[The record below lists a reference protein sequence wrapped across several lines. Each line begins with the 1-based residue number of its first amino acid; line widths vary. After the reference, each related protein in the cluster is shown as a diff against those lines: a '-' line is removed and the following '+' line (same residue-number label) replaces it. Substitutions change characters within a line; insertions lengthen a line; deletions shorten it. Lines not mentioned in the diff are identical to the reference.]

1 LNFLAKFRERVNLSI
16 YDSKERVIQTF
27 RFINVLVTLAAFGT
41 LLYYYG
47 FPQDSET
54 NFWCILVFKSS
65 FTFYILYYFIRFF
78 FDFNPGKFLRDHWFE
93 GVIMLILA
101 LEGIISM
108 IFGVTLIENLFVSW
122 GFYNFEEVSTIF
134 VPLYFLVVLFL
145 EVTKASRIKPFIK
158 MNPAMLFMFSFVL
171 IIIFGTLLLMMP
183 EMTTV
188 EGSMPFI
195 DALFTSTSA
204 TCVTGLSTVDVS
216 TYFTFKGQVT
226 ILLLI
231 QLGGLNIVAFVAF
244 IIMVSKLGIGLKY
257 NTLLDDYAKK
267 GTIES
272 ALGMFWKILRWSI
285 LIELTGALLFYIFL
299 DPSTPLAANETDRVF
314 GSIFH
319 SISAFNNAGFSIYS
333 DGLHNEFIRFNFA
346 THIIIMLLI
355 FFGSL
360 GFATMFEIFSF
371 STMRDRMRQP
381 WKSINFNAKV
391 ALYFSLILVVLGA
404 IVFFF
409 LEQNNTIKDMNT
421 GESVITAFFQ
431 SITTRTAGFNTVN
444 IGDLTMPVI
453 IFMMFLMFVGASSG
467 STGGGIKTSTFAIL
481 WASTVAT
488 IRDRKN
494 VELFKRTIKSET
506 VLKAFTV
513 LLFFISWNLIAIFL
527 LLITETDILANPKYD
542 SMHLIFE
549 QVSAFATAGLSMGI
563 TADLTYAGKVIIISS
578 MYIGKIGALT
588 LAYLFGKPITTNYK
602 YPDADSMVG

>member
-1 LNFLAKFRERVNLSI
+1 MNFLQRFRERINLAI

-27 RFINVLVTLAAFGT
+27 RIINVFVTLGAFGT

-47 FPQDSET
+47 FPQDDQT
-54 NFWCILVFKSS
+54 NFWCFLTFKFS
-65 FTFYILYYFIRFF
+65 FTFYIFYYFIRFF
-78 FDFNPGKFLRDHWFE
+78 FDFNPGKFFRDHWFE
-93 GVIMLILA
+93 GIIMLILA
-101 LEGIISM
+101 VEGIMSM
-108 IFGVTLIENLFVSW
+108 LFGITLVENLFVSW
-122 GFYNFEEVSTIF
+122 GFYNINEVSTLF
-134 VPLYFLVVLFL
+134 VPVYFLTVLFL

-171 IIIFGTLLLMMP
+171 IIMCGTLLLMMP
-183 EMTTV
+183 EMTTID
-188 EGSMPFI
+188 GSMPFI

-204 TCVTGLSTVDVS
+204 TCVTGLSVVDVS
-216 TYFTFKGQVT
+216 TYFTFKGQVV
-226 ILLLI
+226 IMLLI

-244 IIMVSKLGIGLKY
+244 IIMMSKLGIGLKY

-272 ALGMFWKILRWSI
+272 ALAMFWKILRWCL
-285 LIELTGALLFYIFL
+285 LIEFIGALLFYIFL
-299 DPSTPLAANETDRVF
+299 DPATPIIASNGDRVF
-314 GSIFH
+314 SSVFH
-319 SISAFNNAGFSIYS
+319 AVSAFNNAGFSIHY
-333 DGLHNEFIRFNFA
+333 DNLHNEYLRFNFPI
-346 THIIIMLLI
+346 HIIIMTLI

-360 GFATMFEIFSF
+360 GFTTMFDIFSV
-371 STMRDRMRQP
+371 SSLRQRMRQP
-381 WKSINFNAKV
+381 WRSISFNSKV
-391 ALYFSLILVVLGA
+391 ALYFSLILVAAGA
-404 IVFFF
+404 IVFYL
-409 LEQNNTIKDMNT
+409 LEQDNTIKDMDE
-421 GESVITAFFQ
+421 GGSWVTALFQ

-453 IFMMFLMFVGASSG
+453 VFMLFLMFIGASSG

-481 WASTVAT
+481 WASIVAT
-488 IRDRKN
+488 MRDRKN

-513 LLFFISWNLIAIFL
+513 LLFFIAWNLIAIFA
-527 LLITETDILANPKYD
+527 LLITETDILADPRWD

-563 TADLTYAGKVIIISS
+563 TADLTLAGKIIIISS

-602 YPDADSMVG
+602 YPDAESMVG

>member
-1 LNFLAKFRERVNLSI
+1 MNFLQKFRERVNLSI

-27 RFINVLVTLAAFGT
+27 RIINVFITLSAFGT

-47 FPQDSET
+47 FPQDAES

-78 FDFNPGKFLRDHWFE
+78 FDFSPGKFLRDHWFE
-93 GVIMLILA
+93 GIIMLLLA
-101 LEGIISM
+101 VEGIMSM
-108 IFGVTLIENLFVSW
+108 MFGITLIENLFVSW

-134 VPLYFLVVLFL
+134 VPMYFLIVLFL

-158 MNPAMLFMFSFVL
+158 MNPAMLFMFSFLV

-183 EMTTV
+183 EMTHV
-188 EGSMPFI
+188 QGSMPFI

-204 TCVTGLSTVDVS
+204 TCVTGLTTVDVS
-216 TYFTFKGQVT
+216 TYFTFKGQVA

-267 GTIES
+267 GTIDS

-285 LIELTGALLFYIFL
+285 LIEVTGALLIYVFL
-299 DPSTPLAANETDRVF
+299 DPHTPLGANETNRIF
-314 GSIFH
+314 GSVFH

-333 DGLHNEFIRFNFA
+333 DGLHNEFVRYNFSI
-346 THIIIMLLI
+346 HIIVMTMI
-355 FFGSL
+355 FLGSI
-360 GFATMFEIFSF
+360 GFATMFEIFSV
-371 STMRDRMRQP
+371 SSMRDRMRQP

-391 ALYFSLILVVLGA
+391 ALYFSLVLVVLGA
-404 IVFFF
+404 VIFYF
-409 LEQNNTIKDMNT
+409 LEQDNVLKDMDEGGSWVT
-421 GESVITAFFQ
+421 SLFQ
-431 SITTRTAGFNTVN
+431 SITSRTAGFNTVN
-444 IGDLTMPVI
+444 IGDLTMPVL
-453 IFMMFLMFVGASSG
+453 IFLMFLMFVGASSG

-481 WASTVAT
+481 WASTIAT
-488 IRDRKN
+488 MRDRKN

-513 LLFFISWNLIAIFL
+513 LLFFIAWNLIAIFV
-527 LLITETDILANPKYD
+527 LLITEGELLNKPGIDPL
-542 SMHLIFE
+542 HVIFE

-563 TADLTYAGKVIIISS
+563 TADLTLAGKIIIISS

>member
-1 LNFLAKFRERVNLSI
+1 MNFLQKFRERVNLSI
-16 YDSKERVIQTF
+16 YDSKERVIRTF
-27 RFINVLVTLAAFGT
+27 RFFNVFVTLGAFGT

-54 NFWCILVFKSS
+54 YFWCILVFKTS
-65 FTFYILYYFIRFF
+65 FTFYILNYFIRFF
-78 FDFNPGKFLRDHWFE
+78 FDFSPGKFLREHWFE
-93 GVIMLILA
+93 GIIMLILA
-101 LEGIISM
+101 VEGFFSM
-108 IFGVTLIENLFVSW
+108 IFGITILENIFVSW

-134 VPLYFLVVLFL
+134 VPVYFLAVLVL
-145 EVTKASRIKPFIK
+145 EVTKASRIKPIIT
-158 MNPAMLFMFSFVL
+158 MNPATLFMFSFIL
-171 IIIFGTLLLMMP
+171 IIVCGTFLLMMP
-183 EMTTV
+183 EMTTI

-204 TCVTGLSTVDVS
+204 TCVTGLSVVDVS
-216 TYFTFKGQVT
+216 TYFTFKGQVV

-244 IIMVSKLGIGLKY
+244 IIMMSKLGIGLKY

-267 GTIES
+267 GTIDS
-272 ALGMFWKILRWSI
+272 ALGMFWKILRWC
-285 LIELTGALLFYIFL
+285 LMIEFIGALLFYIFL
-299 DPSTPLAANETDRVF
+299 DPATPIIADNGDRVF
-314 GSIFH
+314 SSVFH
-319 SISAFNNAGFSIYS
+319 AVSAFNNAGFSIHY
-333 DGLHNEFIRFNFA
+333 DNLHNEYLRFNFPIHVIVM
-346 THIIIMLLI
+346 TLI

-371 STMRDRMRQP
+371 SSMRDRMRQP

-404 IVFFF
+404 IVFYF
-409 LEQNNTIKDMNT
+409 LEQDNTIKDMDEGGSWVT
-421 GESVITAFFQ
+421 SLFQ

-453 IFMMFLMFVGASSG
+453 IFMLFLMFIGASSG

-481 WASTVAT
+481 WASTIAT

-513 LLFFISWNLIAIFL
+513 LLFFISWNLIAIFA
-527 LLITETDILANPKYD
+527 LLITEADILANPKFD
-542 SMHLIFE
+542 SIHLIFE

-563 TADLTYAGKVIIISS
+563 TADLTLARKIIIISS

>member
-1 LNFLAKFRERVNLSI
+1 LNFLQKFRERVNLSI
-16 YDSKERVIQTF
+16 YDSKERVTQTF
-27 RFINVLVTLAAFGT
+27 RIINALVTLTAFGT
-41 LLYYYG
+41 LLYFYG
-47 FPQDSET
+47 FPQNLET
-54 NFWCILVFKSS
+54 RFWCILIFQIT
-65 FTFYILYYFIRFF
+65 FTFYILNFFIRFL
-78 FDFNPGKFLRDHWFE
+78 FDFSPGKFLREHWFE
-93 GVIMLILA
+93 GSIMIILA
-101 LEGIISM
+101 IEGIMSM
-108 IFGVTLIENLFVSW
+108 LFGVTLIENIFVSW

-134 VPLYFLVVLFL
+134 VPLYFLIVLLL

-183 EMTTV
+183 EMTTAH
-188 EGSMPFI
+188 GSMPFI

-285 LIELTGALLFYIFL
+285 VIEFTGALLFYIFL
-299 DPSTPLAANETDRVF
+299 DPTTPLAANETDRVF

-404 IVFFF
+404 IVFYF
-409 LEQNNTIKDMNT
+409 LERDNTIQDMNE
-421 GESVITAFFQ
+421 GQSWITAFFQ

-453 IFMMFLMFVGASSG
+453 VFLMFLMFIGASSG

-513 LLFFISWNLIAIFL
+513 LLFFIAWNLIAIFI
-527 LLITETDILANPKYD
+527 LLITEADLLNQPGID
-542 SMHLIFE
+542 SMHVIFE

-563 TADLTYAGKVIIISS
+563 TAKLSLAGKIIIISS